1 MAIDVALIR
10 HAPRAA
16 RWHVC
21 AIALATALLLL
32 PACTSIEA
40 PPANLIAKEGAHA
53 TAVTRI
59 GPVFVVRTVSV
70 LPGSARAA
78 EKFAVTDECRSGTLH
93 VALRRQESAE
103 PYAAP
108 ACVAVLAALQY
119 AVAASDLPDLELKL
133 TVDLISP
140 GQQLIARTSSLA
152 TTASA
157 SGRYA
162 FALDKERDLVVANVV
177 CTTAHETFHL
187 LRGLSGT
194 TSEMQK
200 EERLAYTM
208 GACAQLQALGWV
220 RSEDLPSIAFP
231 QHAEGI
237 SDSVNA
243 SNAAGILVT
252 KDFMQFMRDGMV
264 TKDAPEGLAMAHFC
278 QTALE

>member
-10 HAPRAA
+10 DAVRAV

-21 AIALATALLLL
+21 AIALAMALLLL
-32 PACTSIEA
+32 PACASIEV

-108 ACVAVLAALQY
+108 ACGAVLAALQY
-119 AVAASDLPDLELKL
+119 AVAASDLPDMKLKL

-152 TTASA
+152 TAASA
-157 SGRYA
+157 SARYA
-162 FALDKERDLVVANVV
+162 FALDKDSDLTAANVIS
-177 CTTAHETFHL
+177 TTAHETFHL

-194 TSEMQK
+194 TSEMQE

-220 RSEDLPSIAFP
+220 RSKDLPSIALP
-231 QHAEGI
+231 KRAEGV

-243 SNAAGILVT
+243 SNVAGISAT
-252 KDFMQFMRDGMV
+252 KDLMQFMRDGVV

>member
-21 AIALATALLLL
+21 AIALATALLLV

-152 TTASA
+152 TAASA
-157 SGRYA
+157 SARYA
-162 FALDKERDLVVANVV
+162 FALDKERDLAAANIVS
-177 CTTAHETFHL
+177 TTAHETFHL
-187 LRGLSGT
+187 LRGLRGT
-194 TSEMQK
+194 TSEMQQ

-220 RSEDLPSIAFP
+220 RSKDLPSIALP
-231 QHAEGI
+231 KRAEGI
-237 SDSVNA
+237 SESVNA
-243 SNAAGILVT
+243 SNAAGILAA
-252 KDFMQFMRDGMV
+252 KDLMRFMRDGLV
-264 TKDAPEGLAMAHFC
+264 TRDSAEGRGMAHFC
-278 QTALE
+278 QTAPE

>member
-1 MAIDVALIR
+1 MAIDLTLTRDAV
-10 HAPRAA
+10 RAV

-32 PACTSIEA
+32 PACASIEV

-103 PYAAP
+103 PHAVP
-108 ACVAVLAALQY
+108 ACGAVLAALQY
-119 AVAASDLPDLELKL
+119 AVVASDLPDLELKL

-152 TTASA
+152 TAASA
-157 SGRYA
+157 SARYA
-162 FALDKERDLVVANVV
+162 FALDKERDLAAANVV
-177 CTTAHETFHL
+177 STTAHETFHL

-194 TSEMQK
+194 TSEMQE

-220 RSEDLPSIAFP
+220 RSKELPSVAFP
-231 QHAEGI
+231 QHAEGV
-237 SDSVNA
+237 SGSVKA
-243 SNAAGILVT
+243 SNVAGVSVT
-252 KDFMQFMRDGMV
+252 KDLMQFMRDEMV

>member
-93 VALRRQESAE
+93 VVLRRQESAE

-133 TVDLISP
+133 TVDLIIP

-152 TTASA
+152 TAASA
-157 SGRYA
+157 SVRYA
-162 FALDKERDLVVANVV
+162 FALDKERDLPAANVV
-177 CTTAHETFHL
+177 STTAHETFHL
-187 LRGLSGT
+187 LRGLRGT
-194 TSEMQK
+194 TSEMQE

-220 RSEDLPSIAFP
+220 RSRDLPSIALAP
-231 QHAEGI
+231 HVKGVSE
-237 SDSVNA
+237 SVAA
-243 SNAAGILVT
+243 SNAVGLSVTRDLMPFLRNGAVT
-252 KDFMQFMRDGMV
+252 KASQEGKAMEQFCLKAFR
-264 TKDAPEGLAMAHFC
+264 
-278 QTALE
+278 

>member
-1 MAIDVALIR
+1 MAM
-10 HAPRAA
+10 
-16 RWHVC
+16 
-21 AIALATALLLL
+21 ALLLL
-32 PACTSIEA
+32 PACTSIEV

-78 EKFAVTDECRSGTLH
+78 EKFIVTDECRSGTLH

-103 PYAAP
+103 SYTAP
-108 ACVAVLAALQY
+108 ACGAVLAALQY

-140 GQQLIARTSSLA
+140 GQQLIVRTSSLA
-152 TTASA
+152 TAASA
-157 SGRYA
+157 SARYA
-162 FALDKERDLVVANVV
+162 FALDKERELAAANIVS
-177 CTTAHETFHL
+177 TTAHETFHL

-194 TSEMQK
+194 TSEMQE

-220 RSEDLPSIAFP
+220 RSKDLPSIAFP
-231 QHAEGI
+231 QHAEGV
-237 SDSVNA
+237 SGSVNA
-243 SNAAGILVT
+243 SNVAGISAT
-252 KDFMQFMRDGMV
+252 KDLMQFMRDGVV
-264 TKDAPEGLAMAHFC
+264 TKNAPEGLAMAHFC

>member
-1 MAIDVALIR
+1 MAIDVALTR
-10 HAPRAA
+10 DA
-16 RWHVC
+16 RCAVQWHVC

-32 PACTSIEA
+32 PACSSIEV

-108 ACVAVLAALQY
+108 ACGAVLAALQY

-140 GQQLIARTSSLA
+140 GRQLIARTSSLA
-152 TTASA
+152 TAGGAST
-157 SGRYA
+157 RYA
-162 FALDKERDLVVANVV
+162 FALDKESDLAAANVV
-177 CTTAHETFHL
+177 STTAHETFHL

-194 TSEMQK
+194 TSEMQE

-220 RSEDLPSIAFP
+220 RSKDLPSIALP
-231 QHAEGI
+231 KRAEGI
-237 SDSVNA
+237 SESVNA
-243 SNAAGILVT
+243 SNAAGILVA
-252 KDFMQFMRDGMV
+252 KDLMRFMRDGLV
-264 TKDAPEGLAMAHFC
+264 TRDSAEGRGMAHFC
-278 QTALE
+278 QTAPE

>member
-70 LPGSARAA
+70 LPGSLRAA
-78 EKFAVTDECRSGTLH
+78 EKFTVTDECRSGTLH

-140 GQQLIARTSSLA
+140 GRQLIARTSSLA
-152 TTASA
+152 TAGGAST
-157 SGRYA
+157 RYA
-162 FALDKERDLVVANVV
+162 FALDKESDLAAANVV
-177 CTTAHETFHL
+177 STTAHETFHL
-187 LRGLSGT
+187 LRGLNGT
-194 TSEMQK
+194 TSEMQE

-220 RSEDLPSIAFP
+220 RSRDLPSIALAP
-231 QHAEGI
+231 HVKGVSE
-237 SDSVNA
+237 SVAA
-243 SNAAGILVT
+243 SNAVGLSVTRDLMPFLRNGAVT
-252 KDFMQFMRDGMV
+252 KASQEGKAMEQFCLKAFR
-264 TKDAPEGLAMAHFC
+264 
-278 QTALE
+278 

>member
-1 MAIDVALIR
+1 MAIDVALTR
-10 HAPRAA
+10 DAPRAV

-21 AIALATALLLL
+21 AIALVMALLLL
-32 PACTSIEA
+32 SACASIEA

-78 EKFAVTDECRSGTLH
+78 EKFAVIDECRSGQLH

-108 ACVAVLAALQY
+108 ACGAVLAALQY

-157 SGRYA
+157 SARYA
-162 FALDKERDLVVANVV
+162 FALDKERDLVVANIVS
-177 CTTAHETFHL
+177 TTAHETFHL

-243 SNAAGILVT
+243 SNAAGILAT

-278 QTALE
+278 QSALE

>member
-1 MAIDVALIR
+1 MAIDVSLTRGALL
-10 HAPRAA
+10 AV
-16 RWHVC
+16 RWVC

-32 PACTSIEA
+32 PACISIEV

-70 LPGSARAA
+70 LPGSARTA
-78 EKFAVTDECRSGTLH
+78 EKFTVTDECRSGTLH

-108 ACVAVLAALQY
+108 ACSAVLAALQY

-157 SGRYA
+157 SARYA
-162 FALDKERDLVVANVV
+162 FALDKERDLAAANIVS
-177 CTTAHETFHL
+177 TTAHEVFHL

-194 TSEMQK
+194 TSEMQE

-220 RSEDLPSIAFP
+220 RSKDLPSIALP
-231 QHAEGI
+231 KRAEGV
-237 SDSVNA
+237 SESVNA
-243 SNAAGILVT
+243 SNAAGILAA
-252 KDFMQFMRDGMV
+252 KDLMPFMRDGLV
-264 TKDAPEGLAMAHFC
+264 TRDSAEGRGMAHFC

>member
-1 MAIDVALIR
+1 MAIDLTLTRDAV
-10 HAPRAA
+10 RAV

-21 AIALATALLLL
+21 AIALAMALLLL
-32 PACTSIEA
+32 PACASIEV

-53 TAVTRI
+53 TAVTKI

-70 LPGSARAA
+70 FPGSARAA
-78 EKFAVTDECRSGTLH
+78 EKFSVTDECRSGALH

-108 ACVAVLAALQY
+108 ACAAVLASLQY
-119 AVAASDLPDLELKL
+119 AVAASTLPDVKLEL

-140 GQQLIARTSSLA
+140 DRQIIARTSSLA
-152 TTASA
+152 TAARASA
-157 SGRYA
+157 RYA
-162 FALDKERDLVVANVV
+162 FALDKERDLVAANVV
-177 CTTAHETFHL
+177 STTAHETFHL

-220 RSEDLPSIAFP
+220 RSEDLPSIALAP
-231 QHAEGI
+231 HVKGVSE
-237 SDSVNA
+237 SVAA
-243 SNAAGILVT
+243 SNAVGLSVTRDLMPFLRNGAVT
-252 KDFMQFMRDGMV
+252 KASQEGNAMQQ
-264 TKDAPEGLAMAHFC
+264 FC
-278 QTALE
+278 LKALR

>member
-10 HAPRAA
+10 DARRAV

-32 PACTSIEA
+32 PACTSIEV

-70 LPGSARAA
+70 LPGSSRAA
-78 EKFAVTDECRSGTLH
+78 EKFTVIDDCRSGALH

-108 ACVAVLAALQY
+108 GCGAVLAALQY

-152 TTASA
+152 TAASA
-157 SGRYA
+157 SAHYA
-162 FALDKERDLVVANVV
+162 FALDKERDLAAANIVS
-177 CTTAHETFHL
+177 TTAHETFHL

-194 TSEMQK
+194 TSEMQE

-220 RSEDLPSIAFP
+220 RSKDLPSIAFP
-231 QHAEGI
+231 QHAEGV
-237 SDSVNA
+237 SGSVNA
-243 SNAAGILVT
+243 SNVAGISAT
-252 KDFMQFMRDGMV
+252 KDLMQFMRDGVV
-264 TKDAPEGLAMAHFC
+264 TKNAPEGLAMAHFC